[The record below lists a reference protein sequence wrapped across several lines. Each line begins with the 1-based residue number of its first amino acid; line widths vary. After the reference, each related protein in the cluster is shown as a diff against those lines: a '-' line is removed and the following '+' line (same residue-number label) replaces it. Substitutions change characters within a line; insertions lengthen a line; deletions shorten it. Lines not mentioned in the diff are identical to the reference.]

1 MMEITMRVINLDETG
16 IKLISNKR
24 QQIYLSVQEIQSFLD
39 GNYKIDNY
47 TLIVGNKRL
56 ALSDIDVHEFQS
68 VLNYI
73 AANFKK

>member
-1 MMEITMRVINLDETG
+1 MRVINLDETG

-47 TLIVGNKRL
+47 TLTVGNKHL
-56 ALSDIDVHEFQS
+56 ALSDIDIHEFQS

>member
-1 MMEITMRVINLDETG
+1 MRVINLDETG

-47 TLIVGNKRL
+47 TLIVGNKHL